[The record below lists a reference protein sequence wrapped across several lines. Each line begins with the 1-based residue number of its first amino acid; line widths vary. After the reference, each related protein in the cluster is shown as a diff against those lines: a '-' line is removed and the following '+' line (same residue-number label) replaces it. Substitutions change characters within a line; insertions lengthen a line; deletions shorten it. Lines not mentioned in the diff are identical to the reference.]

1 MIIPLSLSKEEAER
15 FRKFAN
21 MQNRTLTE
29 MIRSVV
35 EEKIQDEED
44 WQTYKEALVDYQIHG
59 KLFSLAVVKRE
70 RGIR

>member
-21 MQNRTLTE
+21 AQNRTLTE
-29 MIRSVV
+29 MIRTVV
-35 EEKIQDEED
+35 EERIRDEED
-44 WQTYKEALVDYQIHG
+44 WKTYKEALADYQIKSNTFH
-59 KLFSLAVVKRE
+59 LNAVKRE